1 MIRNVILFLT
11 VLASSGLWVKL
22 YAQVSPHHDPNWELV
37 RSKSDE
43 FNDPRLNPALWDK
56 AYPGCGW
63 GWGFGSDLDSANIIL
78 DNGCLRLRMSL
89 SGSVISVGQ
98 IQSKDSDYSYGY
110 FEISAKML
118 DPGNYKNGIP
128 CATGI
133 WPSFWTYW
141 VDYARYKCYH
151 DEIDIVETLYDK
163 CEDVRIMSGGVH
175 DMIPES
181 MDTAAQKSQ
190 AVKVFSVEHEHTK
203 PLFEEEHKYA
213 AEWLPDRVVLYFD
226 DQPVGVYFGDGVPK
240 QLQYV
245 VLSMQVNNKW
255 VDFDET
261 VQSPQDFKVDYF
273 RYYQLIDRYCVKDA
287 KIKNNRQL
295 EQFKFGVRRNIT
307 MGNGSVSLSEGE
319 TKTFRASNEMT
330 INGDFSVPLGAEL
343 HLIPTLCQ

>member
-1 MIRNVILFLT
+1 MELT
-11 VLASSGLWVKL
+11 
-22 YAQVSPHHDPNWELV
+22 AQVPPSSDPNWELV
-37 RSKSDE
+37 RLKSDE
-43 FNDPRLNPALWDK
+43 FNGPCLNPALWDK

-78 DNGCLRLRMSL
+78 ENGYLKLRMDI

-98 IQSKDSDYSYGY
+98 IRSKGSDYSYGY
-110 FEISAKML
+110 FEISAKIL

-141 VDYARYKCYH
+141 VDYPRYKRYH

-181 MDTAAQKSQ
+181 MDTAAPKSQ
-190 AVKVFSVEHEHTK
+190 PVKVYSMEHKHIK
-203 PLFEEEHKYA
+203 PLFEDEHTYA
-213 AEWLPDRVVLYFD
+213 AEWLPDRVILYFD
-226 DQPVGVYFGDGVPK
+226 DQPVGAYVGDGAPK
-240 QLQYV
+240 HLQYV
-245 VLSMQVNNKW
+245 VLSMQANNRW

-261 VQSPQDFKVDYF
+261 IQSPQDMKVDYF
-273 RYYQLIDRYCVKDA
+273 RYYQLIDRYCNKDA

-295 EQFKFGVRRNIT
+295 DHFKFGVRRNIT
-307 MGNGSVSLSEGE
+307 IGSGSVSLSAGDF
-319 TKTFRASNEMT
+319 KTFRASNEMT
-330 INGDFSVPLGAEL
+330 IDGGFSVPLGAEL
-343 HLIPTLCQ
+343 HLIPTSSIKKDNFIDEEIPACVGLR